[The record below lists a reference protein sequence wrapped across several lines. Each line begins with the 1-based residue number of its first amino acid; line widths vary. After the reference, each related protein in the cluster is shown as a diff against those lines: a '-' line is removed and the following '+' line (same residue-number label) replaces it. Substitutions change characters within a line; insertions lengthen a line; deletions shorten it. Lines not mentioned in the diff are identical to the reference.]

1 MNTQNLPA
9 KIWASIIVFLLI
21 SSSFLASVQGKT
33 NIIAKTTSTHFLVP
47 TSNFR
52 PMEIYVID
60 AKLSSADLVA
70 GDEIAVFDG
79 PTCAGVTV
87 IDHVASSGNPVSVI
101 AFQAFGDD
109 TGFYVGN
116 TIVYKCWI
124 AAQGLEYTFSSDQV
138 QYYDPVTGNPS
149 EPKKFEGL
157 STAMVSLNG
166 SFSPA
171 CTLTMQVNHAGWGTT
186 TPAEGTY
193 TYPSGYVV
201 NITAHP
207 TIGYEFINWTGGVS
221 DPNDASTTVT
231 LNTNKT
237 VTANFQITGSGIIG
251 DVNDD
256 MLANST
262 DALII
267 LSCDVGLNTTQF
279 CPMNCGDVNADG
291 LVNSTDALIILSYDV
306 GLSVPFPVGQSGCY
320 SSVTPCPGC
329 NP

>member
-1 MNTQNLPA
+1 MNTQNI
-9 KIWASIIVFLLI
+9 KVKVQASIIVFLLF
-21 SSSFLASVQGKT
+21 SSCFLASVQGET
-33 NIIAKTTSTHFLVP
+33 NINAEIASTHFLPP

-52 PMEIYVID
+52 PMEIYLIG
-60 AKLSSADLVA
+60 AKLSGADLIA

-87 IDHVASSGNPVSVI
+87 LDHVASLSNPVSI
-101 AFQAFGDD
+101 SAFQAYGDD
-109 TGFYVGN
+109 TGFFVGN
-116 TIVYKCWI
+116 TIIYKCWI
-124 AAQGLEYTFSSDQV
+124 ANQGLEYTFSSGQI
-138 QYYDPVTGNPS
+138 QYYDPVTGNPTG
-149 EPKKFEGL
+149 PKNFEGL
-157 STAMVSLNG
+157 GTAMVSLDG

-201 NITAHP
+201 DITAHP
-207 TIGYEFINWTGGVS
+207 ATGYVFVNWTGGVA
-221 DPNDASTTVT
+221 DPIDASTTVT
-231 LNTNKT
+231 LSTDKT
-237 VTANFQITGSGIIG
+237 VSANFQIAGSGILG
-251 DVNDD
+251 DVNAD
-256 MLANST
+256 MVANST

-320 SSVTPCPGC
+320 TGVTPCPGC